1 VLDRLGLRRPRQR
14 PYYDAAMEVAGRL
27 VAAATELR
35 ALFAAPAELE
45 RRMAAI
51 ADSTREVDRITQ
63 DVRARLDRA
72 FVTPIDREDIYDL
85 AAELR
90 GVAHLIG
97 RVARRAVTYRLTEVR
112 EPAVRLADTLVRACE
127 RLGEAIAHVRA
138 PALAL
143 AAQETV
149 RQVEREADAIYTA
162 AVGALFTGRPSPL
175 EVLKWKDLY
184 DHLEDA
190 VDGCAHA
197 AAVITHASIAQS

>member
-14 PYYDAAMEVAGRL
+14 PYYDAAMEVAALL
-27 VAAATELR
+27 VAAATELK
-35 ALFAAPAELE
+35 ALFATPAELE
-45 RRMAAI
+45 RHVAAI
-51 ADSTREVDRITQ
+51 AHAAREVDRVTL

-72 FVTPIDREDIYDL
+72 LVTPIDREDIYDL

-90 GVAHLIG
+90 SVAHLIG
-97 RVARRAVTYRLTEVR
+97 GVGRRAVTYELTEAR
-112 EPAVRLADTLVRACE
+112 EPAVRLADTLVRACG
-127 RLGEAIAHVRA
+127 RLGDTISHVRA

-143 AAQETV
+143 AAEEAV
-149 RQVEREADAIYTA
+149 RQVEREADAIYTE
-162 AVGALFTGRPSPL
+162 AVGALFTERPSPL

-197 AAVITHASIAQS
+197 AAVITHAAIAQS